1 MSPEINLP
9 PSTKKLLRFVLG
21 FGVVF
26 VVTMAP
32 LTGAKRIPYFQPLAD
47 ILLERHKNLLLPVS
61 GILLATIALIIHFY
75 YEEKVSL
82 KRLRK
87 SLFITLAVFL
97 VSLGAFITLPQYVVK
112 VGCATD
118 PFVVGWS
125 RLPGCECGKDI
136 PDADCLAGNGCG
148 IAGCWGQGQVNAVE
162 SSIYA
167 SYLGSLCGFVAL
179 VGIVV
184 LIEQARSQ
192 AKPRTRG
199 RPRKKPESIP
209 PSPPAAEP
217 PQTA

>member
-1 MSPEINLP
+1 MNLDEINLP
-9 PSTKKLLRFVLG
+9 ASTKKLLRLCLG
-21 FGVVF
+21 LGVVF
-26 VVTMAP
+26 VVTLAP

-47 ILLERHKNLLLPVS
+47 VLLERHKSLLLPVS
-61 GILLATIALIIHFY
+61 GILLAAIATIIHFY
-75 YEEKVSL
+75 YGEKLSL
-82 KRLRK
+82 KRLRQC
-87 SLFITLAVFL
+87 LFVTLAVFL
-97 VSLGAFITLPQYVVK
+97 VSLGAFITLPRYVVK
-112 VGCATD
+112 IGCARD

-125 RLPGCECGKDI
+125 RLPSCECGDA

-192 AKPRTRG
+192 AQRRTRG
-199 RPRKKPESIP
+199 RSRKKSESVP